1 MRQNKDDHDKY
12 DKMVELLKETKK
24 RKMKILHNGI
34 IHTMAV
40 VIALISTPVLAEQP
54 AFSQPESAYFF
65 SSGSTDSGVYFI
77 SSTNGDGVGW
87 VSKLAADGSMI
98 ESRWATDLQNP
109 MGMRVSGK
117 RLWINNTTEI
127 VGLNLDNPNDRI
139 IHPIDGAISLNDLAT
154 DSSGHAYLSDSMN
167 NRVVRVD
174 LATGENSTYI
184 STLPSSPNGVLIQ
197 GDRLYI
203 ASWGVMSDRPE
214 ERAEWIT
221 KTAGD
226 LYWVSLK
233 DEKKSRH
240 IMAPELG
247 NLDGVEIDQQGNIY
261 VSDWESGKL
270 YKMSSGTKTVISLG
284 QYGQGLADIGLNS
297 LTGEL
302 ALPVMLSSE
311 VLFLSTSP

>member
-1 MRQNKDDHDKY
+1 M
-12 DKMVELLKETKK
+12 EKEKFVYSNEIKK
-24 RKMKILHNGI
+24 RIT
-34 IHTMAV
+34 HTVAGFIV
-40 VIALISTPVLAEQP
+40 LFSTSIMAEQP
-54 AFSQPESAYFF
+54 VFSQPESAYFYT
-65 SSGSTDSGVYFI
+65 SGSTDPGVYFI
-77 SSTNGDGVGW
+77 SSTNGDDVGW

-98 ESRWATDLQNP
+98 DSRWATDLRHP

-127 VGLNLDNPNDRI
+127 VGLNLDNPDDRI
-139 IHPIDGAISLNDLAT
+139 DHPIDGAISLNDLAT
-154 DSSGHAYLSDSMN
+154 DSSGHAYVSDSMN
-167 NRVVRVD
+167 SRVVRVD

-233 DEKKSRH
+233 DSKKSRH
-240 IMAPELG
+240 IIVPELG
-247 NLDGVEIDQQGNIY
+247 NLDGVEIDQKGNIY

-270 YKMSSGTKTVISLG
+270 YKISSGAKMVVDLG

-302 ALPVMLSSE
+302 VLPVMLSSE
-311 VLFLSTSP
+311 VLFFTPSPE

>member
-1 MRQNKDDHDKY
+1 M
-12 DKMVELLKETKK
+12 EKEKFVYSNEIKK
-24 RKMKILHNGI
+24 RIT
-34 IHTMAV
+34 HTVAGFIV
-40 VIALISTPVLAEQP
+40 LFSTSIMAEQP
-54 AFSQPESAYFF
+54 VFSQPESAYFYT
-65 SSGSTDSGVYFI
+65 SGSTDPGVYFI
-77 SSTNGDGVGW
+77 SSTNGSDVGW
-87 VSKLAADGSMI
+87 VSKLAVDGSVI
-98 ESRWATDLQNP
+98 DSRWATDLRHP

-127 VGLNLDNPNDRI
+127 VGLNLDNPDDRI
-139 IHPIDGAISLNDLAT
+139 VHPIDGAISLNDLAT
-154 DSSGHAYLSDSMN
+154 DSSGHAYVSDSMN
-167 NRVVRVD
+167 SRVVRVD

-233 DEKKSRH
+233 DSKKSRH
-240 IMAPELG
+240 IIVPELG
-247 NLDGVEIDQQGNIY
+247 NLDGVEIDQKGNIY

-270 YKMSSGTKTVISLG
+270 YKISSGAKMVVDLG

-302 ALPVMLSSE
+302 VLPVMLSSE
-311 VLFLSTSP
+311 VLFFTPSPE

>member
-1 MRQNKDDHDKY
+1 M
-12 DKMVELLKETKK
+12 EKEKFVYNNEIKK
-24 RKMKILHNGI
+24 RIT
-34 IHTMAV
+34 HTVAGFIV
-40 VIALISTPVLAEQP
+40 LFSTSIMAEQP
-54 AFSQPESAYFF
+54 VFSQPESAYFYT
-65 SSGSTDSGVYFI
+65 SGSTDPGVYFI
-77 SSTNGDGVGW
+77 SSTNGDDVGW

-98 ESRWATDLQNP
+98 DSRWATDLRHP

-139 IHPIDGAISLNDLAT
+139 VHPIDGAISLNDLAT

-167 NRVVRVD
+167 SRVVRVD

-184 STLPSSPNGVLIQ
+184 STLPSSPNGVLVQ

-233 DEKKSRH
+233 DSKKSRH
-240 IMAPELG
+240 IIVPELG
-247 NLDGVEIDQQGNIY
+247 NLDGVEIDQKGNIY

-270 YKMSSGTKTVISLG
+270 YKISSGAKMVVDLG

-302 ALPVMLSSE
+302 VLPVMLSSE
-311 VLFLSTSP
+311 VLFFTPSPELE

>member
-1 MRQNKDDHDKY
+1 M
-12 DKMVELLKETKK
+12 EKEKFVYSNEIKK
-24 RKMKILHNGI
+24 RIT
-34 IHTMAV
+34 HTVAGFIV
-40 VIALISTPVLAEQP
+40 LFSTSIMAEQP
-54 AFSQPESAYFF
+54 VFSQPESAYFYT
-65 SSGSTDSGVYFI
+65 SGSTDPGVYFI
-77 SSTNGDGVGW
+77 SSTNGDDVGW

-98 ESRWATDLQNP
+98 DSRWATDLRHP

-127 VGLNLDNPNDRI
+127 VGLNLDNPDDRI
-139 IHPIDGAISLNDLAT
+139 VHPIDGAISLNDLAT
-154 DSSGHAYLSDSMN
+154 DSSGHAYVSDSMN
-167 NRVVRVD
+167 SRVVRVD

-184 STLPSSPNGVLIQ
+184 STLPSSPNGVLVQ

-233 DEKKSRH
+233 DSKKSRH
-240 IMAPELG
+240 IIVPELG
-247 NLDGVEIDQQGNIY
+247 NLDGVEIDQKGNIY

-270 YKMSSGTKTVISLG
+270 YKISSGAKMVVDLG

-302 ALPVMLSSE
+302 VLPVMLSSE
-311 VLFLSTSP
+311 VLFFTPSPE

>member
-1 MRQNKDDHDKY
+1 M
-12 DKMVELLKETKK
+12 EKEKFVYSNEIKK
-24 RKMKILHNGI
+24 RIT
-34 IHTMAV
+34 HTVAGFIV
-40 VIALISTPVLAEQP
+40 LFSTSIMAEQP
-54 AFSQPESAYFF
+54 VFSQPESAYFYT
-65 SSGSTDSGVYFI
+65 SGSTDPGVYFI
-77 SSTNGDGVGW
+77 SSTNGDDVGW
-87 VSKLAADGSMI
+87 VCKLATDGSMI
-98 ESRWATDLQNP
+98 NSRWATDLRHP

-127 VGLNLDNPNDRI
+127 VGLNLDNPDDRI
-139 IHPIDGAISLNDLAT
+139 VHPIDGAISLNDLAT
-154 DSSGHAYLSDSMN
+154 DSSGHAYVSDSMN
-167 NRVVRVD
+167 SRVVRVD

-233 DEKKSRH
+233 DSKKSRH
-240 IMAPELG
+240 IIVPELG
-247 NLDGVEIDQQGNIY
+247 NLDGVEIDQKGNIY

-270 YKMSSGTKTVISLG
+270 YKISSGAKMVVDLG

-302 ALPVMLSSE
+302 VLPVMLSSE
-311 VLFLSTSP
+311 VLFFTPSPE

>member
-1 MRQNKDDHDKY
+1 M
-12 DKMVELLKETKK
+12 EKEKFVYSNEIKK
-24 RKMKILHNGI
+24 RI
-34 IHTMAV
+34 IHTV
-40 VIALISTPVLAEQP
+40 VGFIVLFSTSIMAEQP
-54 AFSQPESAYFF
+54 VFSQPESAYFYT
-65 SSGSTDSGVYFI
+65 SGSTDPGVYFI
-77 SSTNGDGVGW
+77 SSTNGDDVGW

-98 ESRWATDLQNP
+98 DSRWATDLQNP
-109 MGMRVSGK
+109 RGMRVSGN
-117 RLWINNTTEI
+117 RLWINNTTEV
-127 VGLNLDNPNDRI
+127 VGLNLDNPSDRI
-139 IHPIDGAISLNDLAT
+139 VHPIDGAISLNDLAT
-154 DSSGHAYLSDSMN
+154 DSSGHAYLSDTMN
-167 NRVVRVD
+167 SRVVRVD

-184 STLPSSPNGVLIQ
+184 STLPSSPNGLLVQ

-233 DEKKSRH
+233 DSTKSRH
-240 IMAPELG
+240 IIVPELG
-247 NLDGVEIDQQGNIY
+247 NLDGVEIDQKGNIY

-270 YKMSSGTKTVISLG
+270 YKISSGTKTVVSLG

-311 VLFLSTSP
+311 VLFLATSP

>member
-1 MRQNKDDHDKY
+1 M
-12 DKMVELLKETKK
+12 EKEKFVYSNEIKK
-24 RKMKILHNGI
+24 RIT
-34 IHTMAV
+34 HTVAGFIV
-40 VIALISTPVLAEQP
+40 LFSTSIMAEQP
-54 AFSQPESAYFF
+54 VFSQPESAYFYT
-65 SSGSTDSGVYFI
+65 SGSTDPGVYFI
-77 SSTNGDGVGW
+77 SSTNGDDVGW

-98 ESRWATDLQNP
+98 NSRWATDLRHP

-127 VGLNLDNPNDRI
+127 VGLNLDNPDDRI
-139 IHPIDGAISLNDLAT
+139 VHPIDGAISLNDLAT
-154 DSSGHAYLSDSMN
+154 DSSGHAYVSDSMN
-167 NRVVRVD
+167 SRVVRVD

-184 STLPSSPNGVLIQ
+184 STLPSSPNGVLVQ

-233 DEKKSRH
+233 DSKKSKH
-240 IMAPELG
+240 IIVPELG
-247 NLDGVEIDQQGNIY
+247 NLDGVEIDQKGNIY

-270 YKMSSGTKTVISLG
+270 YKISSGAKMVVDLG

-302 ALPVMLSSE
+302 VLPVMLSSE
-311 VLFLSTSP
+311 VLFFTPSPE

>member
-1 MRQNKDDHDKY
+1 M
-12 DKMVELLKETKK
+12 EKEKFVYSNEIKK
-24 RKMKILHNGI
+24 RIT
-34 IHTMAV
+34 HTVAGFIV
-40 VIALISTPVLAEQP
+40 LFSTSIMAEQP
-54 AFSQPESAYFF
+54 VFSQPESAYFYT
-65 SSGSTDSGVYFI
+65 SGSTDPGVYFI
-77 SSTNGDGVGW
+77 SSTNGDDVGW

-98 ESRWATDLQNP
+98 NSRWATDLRHP

-139 IHPIDGAISLNDLAT
+139 VHPIDGAISLNDLAT
-154 DSSGHAYLSDSMN
+154 DSSGHAYVSDSMN
-167 NRVVRVD
+167 SRVVRVD

-233 DEKKSRH
+233 DSKKSRH
-240 IMAPELG
+240 IIVPELG
-247 NLDGVEIDQQGNIY
+247 NLDGVEIDQKGNIY

-270 YKMSSGTKTVISLG
+270 YKISSGAKMVVDLG

-302 ALPVMLSSE
+302 VLPVMLSSE
-311 VLFLSTSP
+311 VLFFTPSPE

>member
-1 MRQNKDDHDKY
+1 
-12 DKMVELLKETKK
+12 
-24 RKMKILHNGI
+24 MKIIHNRSIHI
-34 IHTMAV
+34 IAG
-40 VIALISTPVLAEQP
+40 VIALISVAVLAEQP
-54 AFSQPESAYFF
+54 TFSQPESAYFYT
-65 SSGSTDSGVYFI
+65 SGSTDPGVYFI
-77 SSTNGDGVGW
+77 SSTNGDDMGW

-98 ESRWATDLQNP
+98 NSRWATDLRNP
-109 MGMRVSGK
+109 MGMRVSGN
-117 RLWINNTTEI
+117 RLWINNTTEV
-127 VGLNLDNPNDRI
+127 VGLNLDNPSDRI
-139 IHPIDGAISLNDLAT
+139 VHSIDGAISLNDLAT
-154 DSSGHAYLSDSMN
+154 DSSGHAYLSDTMN
-167 NRVVRVD
+167 SRVVRVD

-184 STLPSSPNGVLIQ
+184 STLPSSPNGVLVQ

-233 DEKKSRH
+233 DSTKSRH
-240 IMAPELG
+240 IIVPELG
-247 NLDGVEIDQQGNIY
+247 NLDGVEIDQKGNIY

-270 YKMSSGTKTVISLG
+270 YKISSGTKTVVGLG

-302 ALPVMLSSE
+302 ALPVMLSNE
-311 VLFLSTSP
+311 VLFLATSP

>member
-1 MRQNKDDHDKY
+1 
-12 DKMVELLKETKK
+12 
-24 RKMKILHNGI
+24 MKIIHNRSIHI
-34 IHTMAV
+34 IAG
-40 VIALISTPVLAEQP
+40 VIALISVSVLAEQP
-54 AFSQPESAYFF
+54 TFSQPESAYFYT
-65 SSGSTDSGVYFI
+65 SGSTDPGVYFI
-77 SSTNGDGVGW
+77 SSTNGDDMGW

-98 ESRWATDLQNP
+98 DSRWATDLRNP
-109 MGMRVSGK
+109 RGMRVSGN
-117 RLWINNTTEI
+117 RLWINNTTEV
-127 VGLNLDNPNDRI
+127 VGLNLDNPSDRI
-139 IHPIDGAISLNDLAT
+139 VHPIDGAISLNDLAT
-154 DSSGHAYLSDSMN
+154 DSSGHAYLSDTMN
-167 NRVVRVD
+167 SRVVRVD

-184 STLPSSPNGVLIQ
+184 STLPSSPNGVLVQ

-233 DEKKSRH
+233 DSTKSRH
-240 IMAPELG
+240 IIVPELG
-247 NLDGVEIDQQGNIY
+247 NLDGVEIDQKGNIY

-270 YKMSSGTKTVISLG
+270 YKISSGTKTVISLG

-302 ALPVMLSSE
+302 VLPVMLSSE
-311 VLFLSTSP
+311 VLFLATSP

>member
-1 MRQNKDDHDKY
+1 M
-12 DKMVELLKETKK
+12 EKEKFAYSNEIKK
-24 RKMKILHNGI
+24 RIT
-34 IHTMAV
+34 HTVAGFIV
-40 VIALISTPVLAEQP
+40 LFSTSIMAEQP
-54 AFSQPESAYFF
+54 VFSQPESAYFYT
-65 SSGSTDSGVYFI
+65 SGSTDPGVYFI
-77 SSTNGDGVGW
+77 SSTNGDDVGW

-98 ESRWATDLQNP
+98 DSRWATDLQNP
-109 MGMRVSGK
+109 RGMRVSGK
-117 RLWINNTTEI
+117 RLWINNHTEV
-127 VGLNLDNPNDRI
+127 VGLNLDNPSDRI
-139 IHPIDGAISLNDLAT
+139 VHPIDGAISLNDLAT
-154 DSSGHAYLSDSMN
+154 DSSGHAYLSDTMN
-167 NRVVRVD
+167 SRVVRVD

-184 STLPSSPNGVLIQ
+184 STLPSSPNGVLVQ

-233 DEKKSRH
+233 DSTKSRH
-240 IMAPELG
+240 IIVPELG
-247 NLDGVEIDQQGNIY
+247 NLDGVEIDQKGNIY

-270 YKMSSGTKTVISLG
+270 YKISSGTKTVVGLG

-311 VLFLSTSP
+311 VLFLATSP

>member
-1 MRQNKDDHDKY
+1 M
-12 DKMVELLKETKK
+12 EKEKFVYNNEIKK
-24 RKMKILHNGI
+24 RIT
-34 IHTMAV
+34 HTVAGFIV
-40 VIALISTPVLAEQP
+40 LFSTSIMAEQP
-54 AFSQPESAYFF
+54 VFSQPESAYFYT
-65 SSGSTDSGVYFI
+65 SGSTDPGVYFI
-77 SSTNGDGVGW
+77 SSTNGDDMGW

-98 ESRWATDLQNP
+98 DSRWATDLRHP

-117 RLWINNTTEI
+117 RLWINNITEI

-139 IHPIDGAISLNDLAT
+139 VHPIDGAISLNDLAT
-154 DSSGHAYLSDSMN
+154 DSSGVAYLSDSMN
-167 NRVVRVD
+167 SRVVRVD
-174 LATGENSTYI
+174 LASGENSTYI
-184 STLPSSPNGVLIQ
+184 STLPSSPNGVLVQ

-233 DEKKSRH
+233 DSKKSRH
-240 IMAPELG
+240 IIVPELG
-247 NLDGVEIDQQGNIY
+247 NLDGVEIDQKGNIY

-270 YKMSSGTKTVISLG
+270 YKISSGAKMVVDLG

-302 ALPVMLSSE
+302 VLPVMLSSE
-311 VLFLSTSP
+311 VLFFTPSPELECSY

>member
-1 MRQNKDDHDKY
+1 M
-12 DKMVELLKETKK
+12 EKEKFVYSNEIKK
-24 RKMKILHNGI
+24 RIT
-34 IHTMAV
+34 HTVAGFIV
-40 VIALISTPVLAEQP
+40 LFSTSIMAEQP
-54 AFSQPESAYFF
+54 VFSQPESAYFYT
-65 SSGSTDSGVYFI
+65 SGSTDPGVYFI
-77 SSTNGDGVGW
+77 SSTNGDDVGW

-98 ESRWATDLQNP
+98 NSRWATDLRHP

-127 VGLNLDNPNDRI
+127 VGLNLDNPDDRI
-139 IHPIDGAISLNDLAT
+139 VHPIDGAISLNDLAT
-154 DSSGHAYLSDSMN
+154 DSSGHAYVSDSMN
-167 NRVVRVD
+167 SRVVRVD

-184 STLPSSPNGVLIQ
+184 STLPSSPNGVLVQ

-233 DEKKSRH
+233 DSKKSRH
-240 IMAPELG
+240 IIVPELG
-247 NLDGVEIDQQGNIY
+247 NLDGVEIDQKGNIY

-270 YKMSSGTKTVISLG
+270 YKISSGAKMVVDLG

-302 ALPVMLSSE
+302 VLPVMLSSE
-311 VLFLSTSP
+311 VLFFTPSPE

>member
-1 MRQNKDDHDKY
+1 M
-12 DKMVELLKETKK
+12 EKEKFVYNNEIKK
-24 RKMKILHNGI
+24 RIT
-34 IHTMAV
+34 HTVAGFIV
-40 VIALISTPVLAEQP
+40 LFSTSIMAEQP
-54 AFSQPESAYFF
+54 VFSQPESAYFYT
-65 SSGSTDSGVYFI
+65 SGSTDPGVYFI
-77 SSTNGDGVGW
+77 SSTNGDDVGW

-98 ESRWATDLQNP
+98 DSRWATDLQHP

-139 IHPIDGAISLNDLAT
+139 VHPIDGAISLNDLAT
-154 DSSGHAYLSDSMN
+154 DFSGYAYLSDSLN
-167 NRVVRVD
+167 SRVVRVN

-184 STLPSSPNGVLIQ
+184 STLPSSPNGVLVQ

-233 DEKKSRH
+233 DAKKSRQ
-240 IMAPELG
+240 IIAPELG
-247 NLDGVEIDQQGNIY
+247 NLDGVEIDRNGNIY
-261 VSDWESGKL
+261 VSDWESGEL
-270 YKMSSGTKTVISLG
+270 YKISSGTKTVIGLG
-284 QYGQGLADIGLNS
+284 QYGQGLADIGLNL

-302 ALPVMLSSE
+302 VLPVILSNE
-311 VLFLSTSP
+311 VLFFTPSP

>member
-1 MRQNKDDHDKY
+1 M
-12 DKMVELLKETKK
+12 EKEKFVYSNEIKK
-24 RKMKILHNGI
+24 RIT
-34 IHTMAV
+34 HTVAGFIV
-40 VIALISTPVLAEQP
+40 LFSTSIMAEQP
-54 AFSQPESAYFF
+54 VFSQPESAYFYT
-65 SSGSTDSGVYFI
+65 SGSTDPGVYFI
-77 SSTNGDGVGW
+77 SSTNGDDVGW

-98 ESRWATDLQNP
+98 DSRWATDLQNP

-127 VGLNLDNPNDRI
+127 VGLNLDNPDDRI
-139 IHPIDGAISLNDLAT
+139 VHPIDGAISLNDLAT
-154 DSSGHAYLSDSMN
+154 DSSGHAYVSDSMN
-167 NRVVRVD
+167 SRVVRVD

-233 DEKKSRH
+233 DSKKSRH
-240 IMAPELG
+240 IIVPELG
-247 NLDGVEIDQQGNIY
+247 NLDGVEIDQKGNIY

-270 YKMSSGTKTVISLG
+270 YKISSGAKMVVDLG

-302 ALPVMLSSE
+302 VLPVMLSSE
-311 VLFLSTSP
+311 VLFFTPSPE

>member
-1 MRQNKDDHDKY
+1 M
-12 DKMVELLKETKK
+12 EKEKFVYSNEIKK
-24 RKMKILHNGI
+24 RIT
-34 IHTMAV
+34 HTVAGFIV
-40 VIALISTPVLAEQP
+40 LFSTSIMAEQP
-54 AFSQPESAYFF
+54 VFSQPESAYFYT
-65 SSGSTDSGVYFI
+65 SGSTDPGVYFI
-77 SSTNGDGVGW
+77 SSTNGDDVGW

-98 ESRWATDLQNP
+98 DSRWATDLRHP

-127 VGLNLDNPNDRI
+127 VGLNLDNPDDRI
-139 IHPIDGAISLNDLAT
+139 VHPIDGAISLNDLAT

-167 NRVVRVD
+167 SRVVRVD

-184 STLPSSPNGVLIQ
+184 STLPSSPNGVLVQ

-233 DEKKSRH
+233 DSKKSRH
-240 IMAPELG
+240 IIVPELG
-247 NLDGVEIDQQGNIY
+247 NLDGVEIDQKGNIY

-270 YKMSSGTKTVISLG
+270 YKISSGAKMVVDLG

-302 ALPVMLSSE
+302 VLPVMLSSE
-311 VLFLSTSP
+311 VLFFTPSP

>member
-1 MRQNKDDHDKY
+1 M
-12 DKMVELLKETKK
+12 EKEKFVYSNEIKK
-24 RKMKILHNGI
+24 RIT
-34 IHTMAV
+34 HTV
-40 VIALISTPVLAEQP
+40 VGFIVLFSTSIMAEQP
-54 AFSQPESAYFF
+54 VFSQPESAYFYT
-65 SSGSTDSGVYFI
+65 SGSTDPGVYFI
-77 SSTNGDGVGW
+77 SSTNGDDVGW

-98 ESRWATDLQNP
+98 DSRWATDLRHP

-127 VGLNLDNPNDRI
+127 VGLNLDNPDDRI
-139 IHPIDGAISLNDLAT
+139 VHPIDGAISLNDLAT
-154 DSSGHAYLSDSMN
+154 DFSGYAYLSDSLN
-167 NRVVRVD
+167 SRVVRVN

-184 STLPSSPNGVLIQ
+184 STLPSSPNGVLVQ

-233 DEKKSRH
+233 DAKKSRQ
-240 IMAPELG
+240 IIAPELG
-247 NLDGVEIDQQGNIY
+247 NLDGVEIDRNGNIY
-261 VSDWESGKL
+261 VSDWESGEL
-270 YKMSSGTKTVISLG
+270 YKISSGTKAVIGLG

-302 ALPVMLSSE
+302 VLPVMLSNE
-311 VLFLSTSP
+311 VLFFTPSP

>member
-1 MRQNKDDHDKY
+1 M
-12 DKMVELLKETKK
+12 EKEKFVYSNEIKK
-24 RKMKILHNGI
+24 RI
-34 IHTMAV
+34 IHTV
-40 VIALISTPVLAEQP
+40 VGFIVLFSTSIMAEQP
-54 AFSQPESAYFF
+54 VFSQPESAYFYT
-65 SSGSTDSGVYFI
+65 SGSTDPGVYFI
-77 SSTNGDGVGW
+77 SSTNGDDVGW

-98 ESRWATDLQNP
+98 DSRWATDLQNP
-109 MGMRVSGK
+109 RGMRVSGN
-117 RLWINNTTEI
+117 RLWINNTTEV
-127 VGLNLDNPNDRI
+127 VGLNLDNPSDRI
-139 IHPIDGAISLNDLAT
+139 VHPIDGAISLNDLAT
-154 DSSGHAYLSDSMN
+154 DSSGHAYLSDTMN
-167 NRVVRVD
+167 SRVVRVD

-184 STLPSSPNGVLIQ
+184 STLPSSPNGVLVQ

-221 KTAGD
+221 KIAGD

-233 DEKKSRH
+233 DSSKSRH
-240 IMAPELG
+240 IIVPELG
-247 NLDGVEIDQQGNIY
+247 NLDGVEIDQKGNIY

-270 YKMSSGTKTVISLG
+270 YKISSGTKTVVGLG

-311 VLFLSTSP
+311 VLFLATSP

>member
-1 MRQNKDDHDKY
+1 
-12 DKMVELLKETKK
+12 
-24 RKMKILHNGI
+24 MKILRNRS
-34 IHTMAV
+34 IHITAG
-40 VIALISTPVLAEQP
+40 VIALISVSVLAEQP
-54 AFSQPESAYFF
+54 IFSQPESAYFYT
-65 SSGSTDSGVYFI
+65 SGSTDPGVYFI
-77 SSTNGDGVGW
+77 SSTNGDDVGW

-98 ESRWATDLQNP
+98 DPRWATDLRNP
-109 MGMRVSGK
+109 MGMRVSGN
-117 RLWINNTTEI
+117 RLWINNTTEV
-127 VGLNLDNPNDRI
+127 VGLNLDDPSDRI
-139 IHPIDGAISLNDLAT
+139 VHPIDGAIILNDLAT
-154 DSSGHAYLSDSMN
+154 DSSGHAYLSDSLN
-167 NRVVRVD
+167 SRVVKVN

-184 STLPSSPNGVLIQ
+184 STSPSSPNGLLVQ

-214 ERAEWIT
+214 ERAQWIT

-233 DEKKSRH
+233 DSTKSRH
-240 IMAPELG
+240 IIVPELG
-247 NLDGVEIDQQGNIY
+247 NLDGVEIDQKGNIY

-270 YKMSSGTKTVISLG
+270 YKISSGTKTVVGLG

-311 VLFLSTSP
+311 VLFLATSP

>member
-1 MRQNKDDHDKY
+1 M
-12 DKMVELLKETKK
+12 EKEKFVYSNEIKK
-24 RKMKILHNGI
+24 RI
-34 IHTMAV
+34 IHTV
-40 VIALISTPVLAEQP
+40 VGFIVLFSTSIMAEQP
-54 AFSQPESAYFF
+54 VFSQPESAYFYT
-65 SSGSTDSGVYFI
+65 SGSTDPGVYFI
-77 SSTNGDGVGW
+77 SSTNGDDVGW

-98 ESRWATDLQNP
+98 DSRWATDLQNP
-109 MGMRVSGK
+109 RGMRVSGN
-117 RLWINNTTEI
+117 RLWINNTTEV
-127 VGLNLDNPNDRI
+127 VGLNLDNPSDRI
-139 IHPIDGAISLNDLAT
+139 VHPIDGAISLNDLAT

-167 NRVVRVD
+167 SRVVRVD

-184 STLPSSPNGVLIQ
+184 STLPSSPNGVLVQ

-233 DEKKSRH
+233 DAKKGRH
-240 IMAPELG
+240 IIASELG
-247 NLDGVEIDQQGNIY
+247 NLDGVEIDQKGNIY

-270 YKMSSGTKTVISLG
+270 YKISSGTKTVVGLG

-311 VLFLSTSP
+311 VLFLATSP

>member
-1 MRQNKDDHDKY
+1 
-12 DKMVELLKETKK
+12 
-24 RKMKILHNGI
+24 MKIIHNRSIHI
-34 IHTMAV
+34 IAG
-40 VIALISTPVLAEQP
+40 VIALISVAVLAEQP
-54 AFSQPESAYFF
+54 TFSQPESAYFYT
-65 SSGSTDSGVYFI
+65 SGSTDPGVYFI
-77 SSTNGDGVGW
+77 SSTNGDDMGW

-98 ESRWATDLQNP
+98 NSRWATDLRNP
-109 MGMRVSGK
+109 MGMRVSGN
-117 RLWINNTTEI
+117 RLWINNTIEV
-127 VGLNLDNPNDRI
+127 VGLNLDDPSDRI
-139 IHPIDGAISLNDLAT
+139 VHPIDGAISLNDLDT
-154 DSSGHAYLSDSMN
+154 DSSGHAYLSDTMN
-167 NRVVRVD
+167 SRVVRVD

-184 STLPSSPNGVLIQ
+184 STLPSSPNGVLVQ

-233 DEKKSRH
+233 DSTKSRH
-240 IMAPELG
+240 IIVPELG
-247 NLDGVEIDQQGNIY
+247 NLDGVEIDQKGNIY

-270 YKMSSGTKTVISLG
+270 YKISSGTKTVVGLG

-302 ALPVMLSSE
+302 ALPVMLSNE
-311 VLFLSTSP
+311 VLFLATSP

>member
-1 MRQNKDDHDKY
+1 M
-12 DKMVELLKETKK
+12 EKEKFVYSNEIKK
-24 RKMKILHNGI
+24 RIT
-34 IHTMAV
+34 HTV
-40 VIALISTPVLAEQP
+40 VGFIVLFSTSIMAEQP
-54 AFSQPESAYFF
+54 VFSQPESAYFYT
-65 SSGSTDSGVYFI
+65 SGSTDPGVYFI
-77 SSTNGDGVGW
+77 SSTNGDDVGW

-98 ESRWATDLQNP
+98 NSRWATDLRHP

-127 VGLNLDNPNDRI
+127 VGLNLDNPDDRI
-139 IHPIDGAISLNDLAT
+139 VHPIDGAISLNDLAT
-154 DSSGHAYLSDSMN
+154 DSSGHAYVSDSMN
-167 NRVVRVD
+167 SRVVRVD

-233 DEKKSRH
+233 DSKKSRH
-240 IMAPELG
+240 IIVPELG
-247 NLDGVEIDQQGNIY
+247 NLDGVEIDQKGNIY

-270 YKMSSGTKTVISLG
+270 YKISNGAKMVVNLG

-302 ALPVMLSSE
+302 VLPVMLSSE
-311 VLFLSTSP
+311 VLFFTPSPE

>member
-1 MRQNKDDHDKY
+1 M
-12 DKMVELLKETKK
+12 EKEKFVYSNEIKK
-24 RKMKILHNGI
+24 RIT
-34 IHTMAV
+34 HTVAGFIV
-40 VIALISTPVLAEQP
+40 LFSTSIMAEQP
-54 AFSQPESAYFF
+54 VFSQPESAYFYT
-65 SSGSTDSGVYFI
+65 SGSTDPGVYFI
-77 SSTNGDGVGW
+77 SSTNGDDVGW

-98 ESRWATDLQNP
+98 DSRWATDLRHP

-139 IHPIDGAISLNDLAT
+139 VHPIDGAISLNDLAT

-167 NRVVRVD
+167 SRVVRVD

-184 STLPSSPNGVLIQ
+184 STLPSSPNGVLVQ

-233 DEKKSRH
+233 DSKKSRH
-240 IMAPELG
+240 IIVPELG
-247 NLDGVEIDQQGNIY
+247 NLDGVEIDQKGNIY

-270 YKMSSGTKTVISLG
+270 YKISSGAKMVVDLG

-302 ALPVMLSSE
+302 VLPVMLSSE
-311 VLFLSTSP
+311 VLFFTPSPE

>member
-1 MRQNKDDHDKY
+1 M
-12 DKMVELLKETKK
+12 EKEKFVYSNEIKK
-24 RKMKILHNGI
+24 RIT
-34 IHTMAV
+34 HTVAGFIV
-40 VIALISTPVLAEQP
+40 LFSTSIMAEQP
-54 AFSQPESAYFF
+54 VFSQPESAYFYT
-65 SSGSTDSGVYFI
+65 SGSTDPGVYFI
-77 SSTNGDGVGW
+77 SSTNGDDVGW

-98 ESRWATDLQNP
+98 NSRWATDLRHP

-127 VGLNLDNPNDRI
+127 VGLNLDNPDDRI
-139 IHPIDGAISLNDLAT
+139 VHPIDGAISLNDLAT
-154 DSSGHAYLSDSMN
+154 DSSGHAYVSDSMN
-167 NRVVRVD
+167 SRVVRVD

-233 DEKKSRH
+233 DSKKSRH
-240 IMAPELG
+240 IIVPELG
-247 NLDGVEIDQQGNIY
+247 NLDGVEIDQKGNIY

-270 YKMSSGTKTVISLG
+270 YKISSGAKMVVDLG
-284 QYGQGLADIGLNS
+284 QYDQGLADIGLNL

-302 ALPVMLSSE
+302 VLPVMLSSE
-311 VLFLSTSP
+311 VLFFTPSPE

>member
-1 MRQNKDDHDKY
+1 M
-12 DKMVELLKETKK
+12 EKEKFVYSNEIKK
-24 RKMKILHNGI
+24 RIT
-34 IHTMAV
+34 HTVAGFIV
-40 VIALISTPVLAEQP
+40 LFSTSIMAEQP
-54 AFSQPESAYFF
+54 VFSQPESAYFYT
-65 SSGSTDSGVYFI
+65 SGSTDPGVYFI
-77 SSTNGDGVGW
+77 SSTNGDDVGW

-98 ESRWATDLQNP
+98 DSRWATDLRHP

-139 IHPIDGAISLNDLAT
+139 VHPIDGAISLNDLAT
-154 DSSGHAYLSDSMN
+154 DFSGYAYLSDLLNS
-167 NRVVRVD
+167 RVVRVN

-184 STLPSSPNGVLIQ
+184 STLPSSPNGVLVQ

-203 ASWGVMSDRPE
+203 ASWGVMSDRLE

-233 DEKKSRH
+233 DAKKSRH
-240 IMAPELG
+240 IIAPELG
-247 NLDGVEIDQQGNIY
+247 NLDGVEIDRNGNIY
-261 VSDWESGKL
+261 VSDWESGEL
-270 YKMSSGTKTVISLG
+270 YKISSGTKTVISLG

-302 ALPVMLSSE
+302 VLPVMLSNE
-311 VLFLSTSP
+311 VLFFTPSP

>member
-1 MRQNKDDHDKY
+1 MRQNKDDHDIY
-12 DKMVELLKETKK
+12 DKMVELLEETKK

-34 IHTMAV
+34 IHTLAV

-65 SSGSTDSGVYFI
+65 SLDSTDSGVYFI

-87 VSKLAADGSMI
+87 ISKLAADGSVI
-98 ESRWATDLQNP
+98 DSRWATDLLHP

-117 RLWINNTTEI
+117 RLWVNNIHEV
-127 VGLNLDNPNDRI
+127 VGINLDDPSDRI
-139 IHPIDGAISLNDLAT
+139 VHPIDGAISLNDLAT
-154 DSSGHAYLSDSMN
+154 DSFGHAYLSDSMN
-167 NRVVRVD
+167 SRVVRVD

-203 ASWGVMSDRPE
+203 ASWGVMSDQPE

-233 DEKKSRH
+233 DAKKSRH
-240 IMAPELG
+240 IIASELG
-247 NLDGVEIDQQGNIY
+247 NLDGLEIDRKGNIY

-270 YKMSSGTKTVISLG
+270 YKISSINNTVVSLG
-284 QYGQGLADIGLNS
+284 QYGQGLADLGLNS

-302 ALPVMLSSE
+302 VLPVMLSSE
-311 VLFLSTSP
+311 VIFSTHSH

>member
-1 MRQNKDDHDKY
+1 M
-12 DKMVELLKETKK
+12 EKEKFVYSNEIKK
-24 RKMKILHNGI
+24 RIT
-34 IHTMAV
+34 HTVAGFIV
-40 VIALISTPVLAEQP
+40 LFSTSIMAEQP
-54 AFSQPESAYFF
+54 VFSQPESAYFYT
-65 SSGSTDSGVYFI
+65 SGSTDPGVYFI
-77 SSTNGDGVGW
+77 SSTNGDDVGW

-98 ESRWATDLQNP
+98 DSRWATDLRHP

-127 VGLNLDNPNDRI
+127 VGLNLDNPDDRI
-139 IHPIDGAISLNDLAT
+139 VHPIDGAISLNDLAT
-154 DSSGHAYLSDSMN
+154 DSSGHAYLSDLMN

-184 STLPSSPNGVLIQ
+184 STLPSSPNGVLVQ

-233 DEKKSRH
+233 DSKKSRH
-240 IMAPELG
+240 IIAPKLG
-247 NLDGVEIDQQGNIY
+247 NLDGVEIDQKGNIY

-270 YKMSSGTKTVISLG
+270 YKISSGAKTVVGLG

-302 ALPVMLSSE
+302 VLPVMLSSE
-311 VLFLSTSP
+311 VLFFTPSPELE